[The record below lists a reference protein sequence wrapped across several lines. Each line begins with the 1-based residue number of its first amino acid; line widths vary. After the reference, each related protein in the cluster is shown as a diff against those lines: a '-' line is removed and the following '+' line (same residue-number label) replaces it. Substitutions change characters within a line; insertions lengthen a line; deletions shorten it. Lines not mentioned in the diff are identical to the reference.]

1 VRRSALCLEE
11 IAIGPEV
18 LEIKRKL
25 DGSERVY
32 SCTLVRTE
40 ARWAVLQYV
49 LPIAVSVGTLQLPE
63 GAITIAHYWTDR
75 EYTAYHWL
83 TPEGRT
89 LGVYL
94 NAASRIEITPG
105 VVRWQDLEL
114 DVLVLPHGCV
124 EVLDEQEAQRAPRWA
139 VPALERAR
147 GRLLPRAVEIAGEV
161 ETLTHSVW
169 TAGPLKQR
177 TSP

>member
-1 VRRSALCLEE
+1 M
-11 IAIGPEV
+11 
-18 LEIKRKL
+18 
-25 DGSERVY
+25 Y
-32 SCTLVRTE
+32 SCTLVRSE
-40 ARWAVLQYV
+40 PAWAVLEYV
-49 LPIAVSVGTLQLPE
+49 LPTPMEVGTLQLPE

-75 EYTAYHWL
+75 AYTAYHWL
-83 TPEGRT
+83 TPGGRT

-114 DVLVLPHGCV
+114 DVLVLPDGRV

-147 GRLLPRAVEIAGEV
+147 SRLLPHAVEIAGDV

-169 TAGPLKQR
+169 TARPLKQR